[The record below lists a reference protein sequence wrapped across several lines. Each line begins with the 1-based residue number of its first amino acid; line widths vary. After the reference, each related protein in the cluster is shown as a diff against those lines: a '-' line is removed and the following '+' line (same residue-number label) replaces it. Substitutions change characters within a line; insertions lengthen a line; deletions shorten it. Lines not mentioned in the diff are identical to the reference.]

1 MERISVVTNAADVAL
16 AASAASVGSSFVV
29 AADTVVKMSL
39 ESFCKTITLGKGKRQ
54 KLLLTKLRE
63 QALQMN
69 DVVTETWHLIQ
80 LYCHDYFEKAAASAN
95 HGLDM
100 PKWDETR
107 VMEFLRVVTTCT
119 QPSTKT
125 QCRYIKKFD
134 KNYTTP
140 LRANIPLVSRAG
152 LPSNALE
159 EACTRMAAAINT
171 NIKNTSVQ
179 APVAVHCAT
188 RQLVGQESCKRK
200 AAANQCCCS
209 CWIDC

>member
-1 MERISVVTNAADVAL
+1 MERISVVTNADVAL
-16 AASAASVGSSFVV
+16 AASAASVGSSFV

-39 ESFCKTITLGKGKRQ
+39 ESFCKTITLGKGKHQ

-80 LYCHDYFEKAAASAN
+80 LYCRDYFEKAAASAN

-119 QPSTKT
+119 QPSTKLNAD
-125 QCRYIKKFD
+125 ILKFD
-134 KNYTTP
+134 KNYTTH
-140 LRANIPLVSRAG
+140 
-152 LPSNALE
+152 
-159 EACTRMAAAINT
+159 C
-171 NIKNTSVQ
+171 VQ
-179 APVAVHCAT
+179 IYLWYHVQGCLLMH
-188 RQLVGQESCKRK
+188 
-200 AAANQCCCS
+200 
-209 CWIDC
+209 